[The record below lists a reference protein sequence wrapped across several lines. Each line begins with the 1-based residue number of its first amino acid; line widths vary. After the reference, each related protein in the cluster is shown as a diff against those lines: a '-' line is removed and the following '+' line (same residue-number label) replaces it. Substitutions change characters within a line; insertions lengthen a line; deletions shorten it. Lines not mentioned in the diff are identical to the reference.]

1 MMRSSKELKKIY
13 PAIGISILTGIL
25 VMTLI
30 RCKSPTSPN
39 GQGEADIIV
48 YSKFEETLDI
58 YMDGKFLFSIEYKW
72 SIEIDNVSLGE
83 HELEA
88 KERSTGVIVD
98 TEVITVEEEIKYIWT
113 IEDPPDI
120 NVTNQYEKT
129 LQIYM
134 DSEYQFDLVDEEN
147 RWIIDVPYGERFL
160 KATRASDGKQVASTT
175 IHVDENKDYSW
186 TIE

>member
-1 MMRSSKELKKIY
+1 MMRSKQELKK
-13 PAIGISILTGIL
+13 ACSSIGIFILTGIL

-48 YSKFEETLDI
+48 YSKYEETLDI
-58 YMDGKFLFSIEYKW
+58 YMDGNFLFSIGYKS
-72 SIEIDNVSLGE
+72 SIEIDNVSLEE

-88 KERSTGVIVD
+88 KKTNTDIVID
-98 TEVITVEEEIKYIWT
+98 KETITVEEKADYSWT
-113 IEDPPDI
+113 IDDPPDI
-120 NVTNQYEKT
+120 NVTNNFGKT
-129 LQIYM
+129 LKIYM

-160 KATRASDGKQVASTT
+160 KATRASDGKEVASTT
-175 IHVDENKDYSW
+175 IHVDENKDYYW